1 MTSKNNKKNLSK
13 SRSKLRR
20 SGRGRGLPRI
30 MWVAIAFCIIG
41 AVLIFREQGDRMP
54 TGIGEY
60 QSVVTADQEGA
71 TLQDQKGPRSG
82 DVDISDQTTA
92 LTPEKPAGE
101 SGPTGDAAAA
111 NPPVKKTTT
120 SKPTNTKPTNTKPAN
135 TKPVPA
141 PVLITPAASGPYLVQ
156 TGSFGNSD
164 NANKEANRLKK
175 LGFDARIKTGNTADN
190 SLIFRV
196 RIGYFKSR
204 TEAEAFIRQNRKNMP
219 GAIPAHR

>member
-13 SRSKLRR
+13 SKSKLRR
-20 SGRGRGLPRI
+20 SRRGSGLPRI
-30 MWVAIAFCIIG
+30 MWVAIVVCIIG

-71 TLQDQKGPRSG
+71 TLQDQNGPRSG
-82 DVDISDQTTA
+82 DVDISDQTTK
-92 LTPEKPAGE
+92 LTPEKPTGE
-101 SGPTGDAAAA
+101 SRPTEDKPADK
-111 NPPVKKTTT
+111 PPVKKTTT
-120 SKPTNTKPTNTKPAN
+120 PKPTNTKPAN
-135 TKPVPA
+135 TKPAPA
-141 PVLITPAASGPYLVQ
+141 PVLITPSASGPYLVQ
-156 TGSFGNSD
+156 TGSFGNAD

-204 TEAEAFIRQNRKNMP
+204 TEAEAFIRQNRKSMP